1 MMSQHVAE
9 NVSVVST
16 SYNNASFLEDFFRS
30 ILRAD
35 VLPHELIIVDDCST
49 DYSDRII
56 RTYSEKHSWIKPVF
70 LQQNVG
76 VANARNIGNSQ
87 ARGEYILIL
96 DSDDIMM
103 ADRIPFQLFFF
114 ERNPQ
119 TDVLGGNC
127 WYIKG
132 QAGSR
137 IFRSNFPTSF
147 DEIRAFF
154 MRGDNG
160 VLNGTTMV
168 RRKWFERFQYRQE
181 MVWAEDYDLFARMLH
196 AGAVFAGQKEPHTL
210 VRIHGES
217 ATSKLKFDTLKKAHT
232 VSQHLFGNKRT
243 LFSVWINYLHL
254 RSYRNYLLADKQL
267 QKCLQLSIALFFRP
281 DKIFKRLRNAS
292 HK

>member
-16 SYNNASFLEDFFRS
+16 NYNNASFLEDFFRS

-114 ERNPQ
+114 
-119 TDVLGGNC
+119 
-127 WYIKG
+127 
-132 QAGSR
+132 
-137 IFRSNFPTSF
+137 
-147 DEIRAFF
+147 
-154 MRGDNG
+154 
-160 VLNGTTMV
+160 
-168 RRKWFERFQYRQE
+168 
-181 MVWAEDYDLFARMLH
+181 
-196 AGAVFAGQKEPHTL
+196 
-210 VRIHGES
+210 
-217 ATSKLKFDTLKKAHT
+217 
-232 VSQHLFGNKRT
+232 
-243 LFSVWINYLHL
+243 
-254 RSYRNYLLADKQL
+254 
-267 QKCLQLSIALFFRP
+267 
-281 DKIFKRLRNAS
+281 
-292 HK
+292 